1 VRLHVDLDSLQIV
14 RSSIDARTIAR
25 IYFVRGSLVPLE
37 LQFVRD
43 NAPELL
49 PEGSAIRFALK
60 QDLQFDGDLVA
71 FTDEFTAPE
80 EDTGYY
86 TGSLSLNTEELNAL
100 LGSPD
105 ETTGNDVAS
114 VTLGGSISWG
124 PEGEDPWKTRPFA
137 SVVENSY
144 DNGNEGQPT
153 QASSGVVRMDLSGF
167 ADGEDTLDT
176 IETTGMA
183 TGRLVMMRDP
193 DTGAMCA
200 WILEAGEASEDVGG
214 GTVLPDDYDAESNAK
229 YWTRIL

>member
-1 VRLHVDLDSLQIV
+1 MRLHVDLDSLQIV

-60 QDLQFDGDLVA
+60 EDQQFDGDMVC
-71 FTDEFTAPE
+71 FTDDFTAPE
-80 EDTGYY
+80 TAAGYY
-86 TGSLSLNTEELNAL
+86 TGALSLNTEELNAL

-137 SVVENSY
+137 AVVENSY

-153 QASSGVVRMDLSGF
+153 QASSGVVRMDL
-167 ADGEDTLDT
+167 DGYVGGGNTLDT

-183 TGRLVMMRDP
+183 SGRLVLMLDP
-193 DTGAMCA
+193 DSGA
-200 WILEAGEASEDVGG
+200 LAGWVLVSGANTEDVAGG
-214 GTVLPDDYDAESNAK
+214 IVLPNDYADPGNAK
-229 YWTRIL
+229 FWSRIL